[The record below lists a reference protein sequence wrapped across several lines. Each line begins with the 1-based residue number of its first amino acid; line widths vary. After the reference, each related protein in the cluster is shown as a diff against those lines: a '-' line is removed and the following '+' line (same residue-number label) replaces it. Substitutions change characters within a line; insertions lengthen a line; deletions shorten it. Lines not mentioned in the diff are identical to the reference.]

1 MINIKGFIPSIC
13 EDHCFLICSFSS
25 WRDRRL
31 YSMPKYTQPL
41 STGVSSTILHIF
53 LVTVMSNTLHR
64 SSFKNTQIYIA
75 KVHKQVKMLLINTRH
90 HFRKREFIPRAAAA
104 AASFAFFSSSFF
116 FAASSLC
123 FLIMARRARS
133 ALAWSV
139 FPAKCIFM

>member
-1 MINIKGFIPSIC
+1 MKTNVFSNVALPSERTKAMIPNQNTHNLYPLVSPQP
-13 EDHCFLICSFSS
+13 FSQ
-25 WRDRRL
+25 WP
-31 YSMPKYTQPL
+31 Y
-41 STGVSSTILHIF
+41 
-53 LVTVMSNTLHR
+53 VTVTSKTLHR
-64 SSFKNTQIYIA
+64 SSFKNSQIYIA
-75 KVHKQVKMLLINTRH
+75 PVHEQVKMLLINTLH
-90 HFRKREFIPRAAAA
+90 HLSEREFIPLAAAA